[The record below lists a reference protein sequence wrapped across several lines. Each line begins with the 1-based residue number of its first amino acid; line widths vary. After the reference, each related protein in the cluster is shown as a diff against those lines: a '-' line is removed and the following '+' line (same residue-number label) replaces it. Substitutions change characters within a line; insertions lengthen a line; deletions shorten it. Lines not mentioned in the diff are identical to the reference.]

1 MLQLSCQ
8 DWLKQNWK
16 LHERTP
22 ISWTGLLFD
31 LWSLIINESPCQ
43 TCPLKSD
50 VDRRFLAGEDCI
62 YEQIKKRERK
72 RNTKKYCLFC
82 EMFSSTR
89 SDAKWS
95 EAWLHVIYGPN
106 LYVFVARELER
117 EREKKENEAI
127 MRAVVSL
134 DLYLCR
140 LVISRLLRFFSS
152 LEK

>member
-1 MLQLSCQ
+1 M
-8 DWLKQNWK
+8 
-16 LHERTP
+16 P
-22 ISWTGLLFD
+22 LLFRVETKLKIAWKNPYFLD
-31 LWSLIINESPCQ
+31 WSTIWSLITNNQ
-43 TCPLKSD
+43 WVTLSD
-50 VDRRFLAGEDCI
+50 MSTEIRRGSKVFLAGEDCI

-106 LYVFVARELER
+106 LYVFVARE

-140 LVISRLLRFFSS
+140 LVISRLLRFFPS
-152 LEK
+152 LKKIIGT